1 MQVAAALEAD
11 ARGVAGGRPVSV
23 ATASPHAAPP
33 RPVSAS
39 PAASSVAAVAAA
51 AGAGG
56 VQGGGGSVLKRVSM
70 FQVRR

>member
-39 PAASSVAAVAAA
+39 PAASAVAAVG
-51 AGAGG
+51 GAGG